1 MDYSREM
8 NSLDTSKD
16 SKHSFLLNIRAFNI
30 FKTRASSHF
39 SFWLTEASLKQMQLL
54 QPQRSGILRG
64 NYLATGHEYNT
75 DAVSRRLTVKLAF
88 SPLAVHSLP
97 RPLIRHLSRLHH
109 SHAPASFSAGL
120 SAFSTGTCPPH
131 SHAVRNQTS
140 KDVTHVSLWW
150 CGQQCGICSNAFIRA
165 IKTLHVGDVA
175 RTQISAVCA
184 SDIDLS
190 ASGWVWR
197 DNKDKLSGIS
207 V

>member
-109 SHAPASFSAGL
+109 SHAAASPLSLREHVPLIRTPSATKQAKTWRMSRFDGAVSSVAFAVTRSSEQSKL
-120 SAFSTGTCPPH
+120 YMSATSRASRSQP
-131 SHAVRNQTS
+131 SALQTS
-140 KDVTHVSLWW
+140 ICLPQAESE
-150 CGQQCGICSNAFIRA
+150 GIT
-165 IKTLHVGDVA
+165 KT
-175 RTQISAVCA
+175 
-184 SDIDLS
+184 
-190 ASGWVWR
+190 
-197 DNKDKLSGIS
+197 N
-207 V
+207 